1 MTDAGL
7 TTEQVDEIF
16 VEQVRLSVQTA
27 RSLREQGG
35 LPTQEVPVLERRGGG
50 LVAGLPESEPDW
62 RLFMP
67 MLTRTHGFWDRI
79 KAVGEELR
87 GSKEMEE
94 RFGWASPDSDQRWV
108 ALWGTI
114 APLVQVYMLRRSNW
128 EWDEDEARAVLALWR
143 QSMSPNEVELQ
154 LIAPLHNLSQWGMSA
169 VVDED
174 LAIRD
179 FTDEE
184 RQDLWRTFGGPQHQS
199 QIAPTFDQIEQWASV
214 VDLRLKRPA
223 WPPLT
228 GEQLTE
234 VGDRIERLVCAQRL
248 RHPGTVGVTIVWV
261 RPVPPE
267 MGVFARH
274 LSMLFARD
282 RSASFEPSL
291 PLSQVGPSDGQP
303 LAALL
308 EKITVTNDKRLSLA
322 LRRFNSSYARQDPAD
337 VLIDLWVAIE
347 ALLLPDGNAELSYRA
362 ALRLARAAGTDE
374 HTRRSAFDQAKASYR
389 VRSKLVHGD
398 DVSDEKV
405 KATVAETRNLLRD
418 ALRTWLLNPP
428 LGGVQELDHQL
439 LA

>member
-1 MTDAGL
+1 MTGAGL

-35 LPTQEVPVLERRGGG
+35 LPTQEVPVLERHGGG

-67 MLTRTHGFWDRI
+67 MLTWTHGFWDRI

-87 GSKEMEE
+87 GSKEIEE
-94 RFGWASPDSDQRWV
+94 RFGWASPDSDQKWV

-114 APLVQVYMLRRSNW
+114 APLVQVYMLRRPNW

-184 RQDLWRTFGGPQHQS
+184 RQDLWRAFGGPQHQS

-214 VDLRLKRPA
+214 VDLR
-223 WPPLT
+223 PLT
-228 GEQLTE
+228 
-234 VGDRIERLVCAQRL
+234 DYYFAAERGF
-248 RHPGTVGVTIVWV
+248 PI
-261 RPVPPE
+261 PV
-267 MGVFARH
+267 
-274 LSMLFARD
+274 S
-282 RSASFEPSL
+282 
-291 PLSQVGPSDGQP
+291 
-303 LAALL
+303 
-308 EKITVTNDKRLSLA
+308 
-322 LRRFNSSYARQDPAD
+322 
-337 VLIDLWVAIE
+337 
-347 ALLLPDGNAELSYRA
+347 
-362 ALRLARAAGTDE
+362 
-374 HTRRSAFDQAKASYR
+374 
-389 VRSKLVHGD
+389 
-398 DVSDEKV
+398 
-405 KATVAETRNLLRD
+405 
-418 ALRTWLLNPP
+418 
-428 LGGVQELDHQL
+428 
-439 LA
+439 